1 MEKEVRRGD
10 QRVLLL
16 LLLARN
22 LLSRIAG
29 APAQQSIVLL
39 SEGAGVCSNS
49 SSSSSYFKWL
59 LNLSSL
65 TSLVGSALAFF
76 PYFMDPI
83 LFDSAFLSIPL
94 LIYHRFSEGRAGQ
107 QQQQCHFPPPPE

>member
-1 MEKEVRRGD
+1 MEMEKEVRRGD

-16 LLLARN
+16 MLLARN

-39 SEGAGVCSNS
+39 SEGAGVYSNS

-65 TSLVGSALAFF
+65 ASLVGSALAFF
-76 PYFMDPI
+76 PYFKGPYSI
-83 LFDSAFLSIPL
+83 RLCFSYYSSAHLSSFQ
-94 LIYHRFSEGRAGQ
+94 RG
-107 QQQQCHFPPPPE
+107 